1 MIKHLL
7 RISLLFVFVIFIS
20 GCASRLPL
28 IDNAGQPI
36 PAKAVE
42 AKKSSSN
49 FILYTIGG
57 GALSFGASFFLGS
70 LVDRAANDEDNTGL
84 WVTTGVGTAIGVVY
98 FAHSGKVRDHNLAV
112 IAAREEHE
120 TNVSHQLSNEQE
132 RQMKIENEK
141 AQLLQ
146 ERENQEAERKK
157 ILEKLK
163 KKKNNYNQ

>member
-7 RISLLFVFVIFIS
+7 RISLLFVFVLYIS

-28 IDNAGQPI
+28 RDGTGQPI

-42 AKKSSSN
+42 ARKSNSN

-70 LVDRAANDEDNTGL
+70 LVDRAADNEDNTGL
-84 WVTTGVGTAIGVVY
+84 WVTAGAGTAIGIVY
-98 FAHSGKVRDHNLAV
+98 FAHAGKVRDHNLAV
-112 IAAREEHE
+112 VAAREERE
-120 TNVSHQLSNEQE
+120 ANVSQQLVNEKE
-132 RQMKIENEK
+132 RRTKIENEK
-141 AQLLQ
+141 ARLLE
-146 ERENQEAERKK
+146 EREKQEAERKK

-163 KKKNNYNQ
+163 KKKNNNHQ